1 MAGRSRLQGIMG
13 AIAGA
18 DMSTTE
24 RKFLR
29 RRAVEVAA
37 SSSSDATLPL
47 FEDVM
52 ISAADVMGEKVGVG
66 RLRSL
71 LRDGGHN
78 EVAKRFAKMA
88 GGRRV
93 VAHLDV
99 GLPEAV
105 GRILEESRAGSSE
118 ASSLGSVL
126 SATAAA
132 PGSGTDTDDEQDLSS
147 EQCRAL
153 VERLS
158 ELEGKVVSAECEAES
173 QRQLIGLL
181 EGRLQQLEAAA
192 DRDALD
198 VWFAEGAAHLQRP
211 GPADP
216 EALYSIECSLVPV
229 SSDEAKLDTVG
240 TFEYVEVG
248 NFETEAKDRATTDL
262 LTKVEDVGM
271 TISTLSA
278 DGDRLKTEISDSQVI
293 VDEAGQVI
301 AEGVEVDIGLEGFEA
316 QTGAL
321 EELRQAMHDRDIA
334 LAKPAVKPA
343 VSPSLPRP
351 VLFQSPEE
359 RRAVFKLIAD
369 LERGALRGT
378 RRSARGRK

>member
-93 VAHLDV
+93 VAHPDV

-126 SATAAA
+126 SATTAA
-132 PGSGTDTDDEQDLSS
+132 PGSGTDTDDEQDLSA

-153 VERLS
+153 VVRLS

-216 EALYSIECSLVPV
+216 AAL
-229 SSDEAKLDTVG
+229 
-240 TFEYVEVG
+240 EVG
-248 NFETEAKDRATTDL
+248 DFETEAKDRAKTDL

-293 VDEAGQVI
+293 VDEAGLDI
-301 AEGVEVDIGLEGFEA
+301 AEGDDEEDADVAETVVDEPVVSVAMADDVGAARARWVSSGRPDFGLL
-316 QTGAL
+316 Q
-321 EELRQAMHDRDIA
+321 
-334 LAKPAVKPA
+334 
-343 VSPSLPRP
+343 
-351 VLFQSPEE
+351 
-359 RRAVFKLIAD
+359 
-369 LERGALRGT
+369 
-378 RRSARGRK
+378 RRSAEVGRGRVDRDPQQAPT

>member
-1 MAGRSRLQGIMG
+1 
-13 AIAGA
+13 
-18 DMSTTE
+18 
-24 RKFLR
+24 
-29 RRAVEVAA
+29 
-37 SSSSDATLPL
+37 
-47 FEDVM
+47 
-52 ISAADVMGEKVGVG
+52 
-66 RLRSL
+66 
-71 LRDGGHN
+71 
-78 EVAKRFAKMA
+78 MA
-88 GGRRV
+88 GGRWV
-93 VAHLDV
+93 VAHPDV

-216 EALYSIECSLVPV
+216 AAL
-229 SSDEAKLDTVG
+229 
-240 TFEYVEVG
+240 EVG
-248 NFETEAKDRATTDL
+248 NFETEAKDRAKTDL

-271 TISTLSA
+271 TISTFSA

-321 EELRQAMHDRDIA
+321 EELKQAMHDRDIA